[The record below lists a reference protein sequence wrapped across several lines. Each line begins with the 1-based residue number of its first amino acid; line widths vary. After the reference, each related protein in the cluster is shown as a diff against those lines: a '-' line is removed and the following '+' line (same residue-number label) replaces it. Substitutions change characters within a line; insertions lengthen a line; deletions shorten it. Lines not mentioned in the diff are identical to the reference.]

1 MAFTSLIA
9 ISPGHIH
16 LMVMLLLVVTFYSC
30 CFPEDWPRVWTWDDW
45 MCAQG
50 GDTRREEV
58 LSKGFVDI
66 SIHINSHASVTAQ
79 N

>member
-1 MAFTSLIA
+1 MS
-9 ISPGHIH
+9 
-16 LMVMLLLVVTFYSC
+16 LLLSFGTAHFKTESEAGNNDVRSEAGTNLRSSRIFCIYS
-30 CFPEDWPRVWTWDDW
+30 
-45 MCAQG
+45 QG